1 MTIGSEISLG
11 TKIWGWA
18 KQVVLIGKRIATLE
32 ARVTALEEALAKQPA
47 DACPFCGE
55 RGMRMTSKC
64 VLLGDQGSQ
73 WWEEYWTCEK
83 CAKSETRHRKL

>member
-32 ARVTALEEALAKQPA
+32 ARVTALEEALANSQPTPV
-47 DACPFCGE
+47 PFVA
-55 RGMRMTSKC
+55 S
-64 VLLGDQGSQ
+64 VV
-73 WWEEYWTCEK
+73 CE
-83 CAKSETRHRKL
+83 